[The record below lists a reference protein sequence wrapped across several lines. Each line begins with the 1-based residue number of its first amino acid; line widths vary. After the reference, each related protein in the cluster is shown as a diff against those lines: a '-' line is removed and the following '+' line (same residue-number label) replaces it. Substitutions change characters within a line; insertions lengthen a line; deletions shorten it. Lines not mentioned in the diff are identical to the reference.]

1 MDPANNL
8 DASQR
13 IAALVNDW
21 GFFRDQGR
29 WHELLEVFHPDGH
42 ISISWIDAPYADFVA
57 VSKLAAQRE
66 LLSVK
71 HRLGV
76 PRIQVRGERALS
88 EVDVTILV
96 RSQLCGVEV
105 DTTSH
110 CRFLD
115 QIERRAGCWKIL
127 RRTGIYERDRADPV
141 SAPALPEGLFRE
153 LSEYPKELRFLARVF
168 KEIGVD
174 WVRSVVRHASPEMH
188 ALYATAQR
196 WLNTDAACDA
206 GAGAH

>member
-1 MDPANNL
+1 MDLAH
-8 DASQR
+8 QQ
-13 IAALVNDW
+13 IAALINNW

-29 WHELLEVFHPDGH
+29 WQELLEVFHPDGH

-57 VSKLAAQRE
+57 VSRLAAQRS

-71 HRLGV
+71 HLLGV

-88 EVDVTILV
+88 EVNVTILV
-96 RSQLCGVEV
+96 RGHTCGMEV

-110 CRFLD
+110 CRFID
-115 QIERRAGCWKIL
+115 QVERRAGHWKIM

-141 SAPALPEGLFRE
+141 SAPALPEQLFKE
-153 LSEYPKELRFLARVF
+153 VSEYPKELRFLARAF

-174 WVRSVVRHASPEMH
+174 CVKSVVRDASPEMH
-188 ALYATAQR
+188 ALYAAADC
-196 WLNTDAACDA
+196 WLRAEAASAA
-206 GAGAH
+206 GAEL